1 MPAPSVLIL
10 GGGPSGMAASFE
22 LARSSAPVTLI
33 ERAPQIGGLAKTLQF
48 ETPEGVFRT
57 DIGPHRFFSKNAYLY
72 ALIGDL
78 LKEHWNLIP
87 RHTQFF
93 IGGKYYTYPARL
105 KNILRQMEK
114 MRIFRMIT
122 DYGYERMRSYVWPRT
137 IRTFEDHALATFG
150 RTLAEFNILNYTEKI
165 WGIPCREI
173 SVDWASQRIAG
184 LNVRATLKAMFSSKT
199 TAKSLVDSFY
209 YPAHGSGLIYE
220 TMRQHLET
228 YGGTVRTSSRPTRFA
243 LAGNRITDVE
253 VETPEGLHTVK
264 PDTVVCSIP
273 ITETVRLFGDAAPA
287 AVREAAK
294 ALRFRAQVY
303 LFLTIARERVTQD
316 NWVYFPDKEIPFGR
330 ISEMKN
336 FSLLMAPSNM
346 TSLFLE
352 FFCFEGDEIWQ
363 MSQERLTALATEW
376 LEKLGIVSR
385 KDVRS
390 AFMLKQ
396 EHVYPLYDLAYRAHA
411 STILGWLDGLENFYA
426 IGRPGRFRYTNQ
438 DHSLEMGILAARSI
452 LEGKRYDMDTVA
464 NSREYFERGYVPTP
478 QDNE

>member
-1 MPAPSVLIL
+1 
-10 GGGPSGMAASFE
+10 MAASFE
-22 LARSSAPVTLI
+22 LARHGSPVTLI
-33 ERAPQIGGLAKTLQF
+33 EREAQIGGLAKTLQF

-78 LKEHWNLIP
+78 LKEQWSLIP
-87 RHTQFF
+87 RHTRFF
-93 IGGKYYTYPARL
+93 IGGKFYSYPARL
-105 KNILRQMEK
+105 GDILRK
-114 MRIFRMIT
+114 MKKTQIIRMMT
-122 DYGYERMRSYVWPRT
+122 DYGWERLRSFVRPRR

-184 LNVRATLKAMFSSKT
+184 LNVRETLKAMLSGKS

-209 YPAHGSGLIYE
+209 YPALGSGLIYE

-228 YGGTVRTSSRPTRFA
+228 GGGTVRTSSHPTRFE
-243 LAGNRITDVE
+243 LTGNRVSAVE
-253 VETPEGLHTVK
+253 VQTPNGTQTLA
-264 PDTVVCSIP
+264 PDAVVCSVP
-273 ITETVRLFGDAAPA
+273 MTETVRLFGDAAPP
-287 AVREAAK
+287 AVREAAQ

-303 LFLTIARERVTQD
+303 LFLTIARERVTPD
-316 NWVYFPDKEIPFGR
+316 NWVYFPDREIPFGR

-336 FSLLMAPSNM
+336 FSTQMAPQDM

-352 FFCFEGDEIWQ
+352 FFCFEGDDIWN
-363 MSQERLTALATEW
+363 MSQEHLTGLATEW
-376 LEKLGIVSR
+376 LEKLGIVDK

-390 AFMLKQ
+390 SFLLKQ
-396 EHVYPLYDLAYRAHA
+396 QHVYPLYDLAYRSHKT
-411 STILGWLDGLENFYA
+411 TILRWLDSMENFFA

-438 DHSLEMGILAARSI
+438 DHSLEMGILAARSV
-452 LEGKRYDMDTVA
+452 LEGTRYDVDTVA

-478 QDNE
+478 RDNA